1 MAPATRGRVL
11 VFLALTV
18 FACAVGFA
26 VADSIKVNAPR
37 TDDSQPETYGYVEG
51 GTSAPGGPTGG
62 EIGACVNGE
71 YYGGRGEY
79 QPPAT
84 GGGEPFVGADCGGRT
99 GDTTL
104 PDDVTGCNTVE
115 ECQEEHG
122 GGGGGGPAPPC
133 NDQASCET
141 LVMGVIPD
149 DGGGGG
155 PALPCDDPA
164 SCEELVTGLLAPPG
178 GGPAPPCSDQASCQA
193 LVEGVIP
200 DGGGGAPGAPTMRDC
215 AGASGGEATCFDFG
229 DGNYLVGDSPDD
241 GQGEL
246 GFCTSSGYYYVA
258 GPSNPDGNIGATCPG
273 GGAPV
278 EDPGDGDGDGGGG
291 GPAPPCSDQ
300 ASCQALVE
308 GVIPAGGGGAPGAP
322 TMRDCTSSIGG
333 EATCFDFGD
342 GNYLVGDS
350 PDDGQGELGF
360 CTSSGYYYVSGPA
373 PDGDAGAECPGAAPA
388 DGGGDP
394 GGEPPP
400 PPPSNGGGTTT
411 TQPRPAE
418 QLEVPRIEITRDLRR
433 VSRRGYV
440 RIPLACRTVRTACVG
455 VMRLRGT
462 RRRRDGRRV
471 HVLLAEARFHVGAG
485 DTATRRIR
493 LTRAGRLLLAA
504 REELRANA
512 RMALRHADGT
522 TVQRDRV
529 VLRAALS

>member
-141 LVMGVIPD
+141 LVRGVIPD

-215 AGASGGEATCFDFG
+215 AGAS
-229 DGNYLVGDSPDD
+229 
-241 GQGEL
+241 
-246 GFCTSSGYYYVA
+246 
-258 GPSNPDGNIGATCPG
+258 
-273 GGAPV
+273 
-278 EDPGDGDGDGGGG
+278 
-291 GPAPPCSDQ
+291 
-300 ASCQALVE
+300 
-308 GVIPAGGGGAPGAP
+308 
-322 TMRDCTSSIGG
+322 GG